1 MAARPAA
8 RRHTRQRVTARS
20 PVPPSAT
27 IALRDNLAAID
38 VHVTAVQKPVR
49 AVQDLIGEV
58 KAPLA
63 FPRSLHQDLTD
74 LHRLLASL
82 RVTVTP
88 LSLLPGPIGPASR
101 ALKQTLEALAGPPQS
116 GSIGRAR
123 DLVGRI
129 GTEIEPLRRLVERI
143 ETPVADAVAA
153 VDAIESNVAY
163 LRDMVASVIAYY
175 GSQPPKDVEA
185 CAARL
190 NTPVAA
196 VRAVLDETAA
206 RVAGFF
212 AMIEKTLRSALAVLK
227 PIGDVVRAGQSLLS
241 VFRGKAMKAILGV
254 LTRFSNGIKPYVNKV
269 EIVVRVAINRL
280 LRKIG
285 LSMDTFTGYIRKVI
299 NALNPMKPIERAVNA
314 ALASVRKFIAQ
325 LIDVSAIDE
334 LLEIL
339 SDLER
344 QLTRAVEAFLRSR
357 CKAVLDP
364 APGRFARGHGPRRTR
379 RIHSQKTRSPAIRQS
394 RLLARPA

>member
-1 MAARPAA
+1 MPARPAA
-8 RRHTRQRVTARS
+8 RRPTRRGSIARS
-20 PVPPSAT
+20 AEPQSAT

-38 VHVTAVQKPVR
+38 AHMTTVQKPVR
-49 AVQDLIGEV
+49 AVQDLIGQI

-74 LHRLLASL
+74 LHQLLASL

-88 LSLLPGPIGPASR
+88 LSILPGPIGPASR
-101 ALKQTLEALAGPPQS
+101 SLKQALEALAGPPQS
-116 GSIGRAR
+116 GSIGRTR

-129 GTEIEPLRRLVERI
+129 DREVEPLRKLI
-143 ETPVADAVAA
+143 EKIEAPVANAA
-153 VDAIESNVAY
+153 ASIDAIESNVAY
-163 LRDMVASVIAYY
+163 LRDMVAGVIAHY
-175 GSQPPKDVEA
+175 GAQPPKDVDA

-190 NTPVAA
+190 NKPVAT
-196 VRAVLDETAA
+196 VRTLLDEAAA

-212 AMIEKTLRSALAVLK
+212 ATVEKALRSALAVLK
-227 PIGDVVRAGQSLLS
+227 PIGDVVRAVQSVLS
-241 VFRGKAMKAILGV
+241 VFRSKAMKAILGV

-269 EIVVRVAINRL
+269 EFVVRMAINRL
-280 LRKIG
+280 LKKIG

-334 LLEIL
+334 LLQIL
-339 SDLER
+339 SDLKR
-344 QLTRAVEAFLRSR
+344 QLSQAMEAFLRSQ

-364 APGRFARGHGPRRTR
+364 NSGRFA
-379 RIHSQKTRSPAIRQS
+379 
-394 RLLARPA
+394 